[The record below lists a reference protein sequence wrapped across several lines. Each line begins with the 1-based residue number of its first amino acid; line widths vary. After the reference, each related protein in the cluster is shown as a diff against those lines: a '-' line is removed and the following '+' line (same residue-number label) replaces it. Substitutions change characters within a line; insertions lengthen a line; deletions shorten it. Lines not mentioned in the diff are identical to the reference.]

1 MTLDSELGGP
11 RLGEGEGEGGALL
24 PEPIDGPV
32 EESWERRI
40 ARLKD
45 VPLRITVLVGRTRLP
60 IRSVLELHVG
70 QVIELDRTVGAPV
83 DVVANEDVVIA
94 RGEIVEVED
103 EYGVRITEI
112 VKGAL
117 D

>member
-1 MTLDSELGGP
+1 MTTDSDARPQSDPGDGEP
-11 RLGEGEGEGGALL
+11 RGALL
-24 PEPIDGPV
+24 PDALDGPV
-32 EESWERRI
+32 EETWERRM

-45 VPLRITVLVGRTRLP
+45 VPLRITVLIGRTRMP
-60 IRSVLELHVG
+60 IRAVLDLHVG

-83 DVVANEDVVIA
+83 DIVANDDVVVA
-94 RGEIVEVED
+94 RGEVVEVED

-112 VKGAL
+112 VKGAM